1 VRLPDV
7 KQCNGIKIMSKVW
20 FVTGAGGIGAGAVKA
35 ALRAGDRVVATGR
48 NPHKL
53 RRALGDGTDEN
64 LAFVQLDVADETQ
77 AKAAVEQAVQRFGR
91 IDVLVNNAGYSL
103 LGNFE
108 ELTIADFE
116 RQFATNF
123 WGVAHVMRAALPVM
137 RRQRSGH
144 IINISSVAGVVGQ
157 KHCSAYGA
165 TKFAVEGLSLA
176 TAQEVG
182 QFGIKITVVE
192 PGFFLTDLLA
202 TSNVSYAES
211 TFEDYEAEGTA
222 EAMWSPYDGKQ
233 TGSPDKL
240 GDALVELTRMANP
253 PQVFV
258 GGSDGLA
265 MVFPA
270 IEARLKDMREHDAL
284 SRSTDID
291 A

>member
-1 VRLPDV
+1 M
-7 KQCNGIKIMSKVW
+7 MSKVW
-20 FVTGAGGIGAGAVKA
+20 FVTGAGSGIGAGTVKA

-48 NPHKL
+48 NLDKV
-53 RRALGDGTDEN
+53 RTALGDQTEEN

-108 ELTIADFE
+108 ELTIADFVG
-116 RQFATNF
+116 QFATNF
-123 WGVAHVMRAALPVM
+123 WGVAYVMRAALPVM

-182 QFGIKITVVE
+182 QFGIKVTVVE

-202 TSNVSYAES
+202 ASNVRYADS
-211 TFEDYEAEGTA
+211 TIADYAPEGTA

-265 MVFPA
+265 MVTPA
-270 IEARLKDMREHDAL
+270 IEARLKDMRDHDAL

>member
-1 VRLPDV
+1 
-7 KQCNGIKIMSKVW
+7 MSKVW
-20 FVTGAGGIGAGAVKA
+20 FITGSGSGIGAGIAKA
-35 ALRAGDRVVATGR
+35 ALKAGDRVVASGR
-48 NPHKL
+48 NLDKV
-53 RRALGDGTDEN
+53 RKALDGHSDDK
-64 LAFVQLDVADETQ
+64 LAFVELDVADE
-77 AKAAVEQAVQRFGR
+77 AKARIAVEQAAQRFGR

-108 ELTIADFE
+108 ELTVPALE
-116 RQFATNF
+116 GQFSTNF
-123 WGVAHVMRAALPVM
+123 WGVAFVMRAALPVM

-165 TKFAVEGLSLA
+165 SKFAVEGLSLA
-176 TAQEVG
+176 VAQEVG

-202 TSNVSYAES
+202 ASNIRYADS
-211 TFEDYEAEGTA
+211 TIADYAHEGTA

-240 GDALVELTRMANP
+240 GDALVELTRLANP

-265 MVFPA
+265 MITPA
-270 IEARLKDMREHDAL
+270 IEARLKDMRDHAAL
-284 SRSTDID
+284 SRSTDI
-291 A
+291 AS

>member
-1 VRLPDV
+1 
-7 KQCNGIKIMSKVW
+7 MSKVW
-20 FVTGAGGIGAGAVKA
+20 FVTGAGSGIGAGAAKA
-35 ALRAGDRVVATGR
+35 ALRGGDRVIATGR
-48 NPHKL
+48 NLHKL
-53 RRALGDGTDEN
+53 RGALGDGTDEN
-64 LAFVQLDVADETQ
+64 LAFVQLDVADESQ
-77 AKAAVEQAVQRFGR
+77 AKSAVEQAVQRFGR

-108 ELTIADFE
+108 ELTIADFA

-123 WGVAHVMRAALPVM
+123 WGVAHAMRAALPVM

-176 TAQEVG
+176 AAQEVG

-202 TSNVSYAES
+202 TSNISYAES
-211 TFEDYEAEGTA
+211 TIEDYAAEGTA

-240 GDALVELTRMANP
+240 GNALVDLTRMANP

-270 IEARLKDMREHDAL
+270 IEARLKDMRNHEAL
-284 SRSTDID
+284 SRSTDIN

>member
-1 VRLPDV
+1 M
-7 KQCNGIKIMSKVW
+7 MSKVW
-20 FVTGAGGIGAGAVKA
+20 FVTGAGSGIGAGTVKSV
-35 ALRAGDRVVATGR
+35 LRAGDRVVATGR
-48 NPHKL
+48 SLDKV
-53 RRALGDGTDEN
+53 RTALDDQTGEN

-108 ELTIADFE
+108 ELTIADFVG
-116 RQFATNF
+116 QFATNF
-123 WGVAHVMRAALPVM
+123 WGVAYVMRAALPVM

-182 QFGIKITVVE
+182 QFGIKVTVVE

-202 TSNVSYAES
+202 ASNVRYADS
-211 TFEDYEAEGTA
+211 TIADYAPEGTA

-265 MVFPA
+265 MVTPA
-270 IEARLKDMREHDAL
+270 VEARLKDMRNHDAL

>member
-1 VRLPDV
+1 MSGNRAFARRE
-7 KQCNGIKIMSKVW
+7 QCNGIKIMSKVW
-20 FVTGAGGIGAGAVKA
+20 FVTGAGSGIGAGTVKA
-35 ALRAGDRVVATGR
+35 ALRAGDRVIATGR
-48 NPHKL
+48 NLHKL

-157 KHCSAYGA
+157 KHCTAYGA

-182 QFGIKITVVE
+182 KRHEDTLAQRRPAGSYAPRPNRFGIQ
-192 PGFFLTDLLA
+192 
-202 TSNVSYAES
+202 N
-211 TFEDYEAEGTA
+211 
-222 EAMWSPYDGKQ
+222 W
-233 TGSPDKL
+233 
-240 GDALVELTRMANP
+240 RMASTT
-253 PQVFV
+253 V
-258 GGSDGLA
+258 GMSRHA
-265 MVFPA
+265 
-270 IEARLKDMREHDAL
+270 
-284 SRSTDID
+284 SRSKDGVLRPRHCESRTGRPAGSTQWNKIGSSSWCSMAFGFSTRDH
-291 A
+291 ASSRSFMTA

>member
-1 VRLPDV
+1 M
-7 KQCNGIKIMSKVW
+7 MSKVW
-20 FVTGAGGIGAGAVKA
+20 FVTGAGSGIGAGIVKA
-35 ALRAGDRVVATGR
+35 ALKAGDRVVATGR
-48 NPHKL
+48 NLDKARKAL
-53 RRALGDGTDEN
+53 RGKTEEN

-77 AKAAVEQAVQRFGR
+77 AKVAVEQAVQRFGR

-123 WGVAHVMRAALPVM
+123 WGVAYVMRAVLPVM

-182 QFGIKITVVE
+182 QFGIKVTVVE

-202 TSNVSYAES
+202 ISNVRYAES
-211 TFEDYEAEGTA
+211 TIADYAPEGTA

-240 GDALVELTRMANP
+240 GDALVDLTRMANP

-265 MVFPA
+265 TVTPA

>member
-1 VRLPDV
+1 M
-7 KQCNGIKIMSKVW
+7 MSKVW
-20 FVTGAGGIGAGAVKA
+20 FVTGAGSGIGAGTVKSV
-35 ALRAGDRVVATGR
+35 LRAGDRVVATGR
-48 NPHKL
+48 SLDKV
-53 RRALGDGTDEN
+53 RTALDDQTGEN

-91 IDVLVNNAGYSL
+91 LDVLVNNAGYSL

-108 ELTIADFE
+108 ELTIADFVG
-116 RQFATNF
+116 QFATNF
-123 WGVAHVMRAALPVM
+123 WGVAYVMRAALPVM

-182 QFGIKITVVE
+182 QFGIKVTVVE

-202 TSNVSYAES
+202 ASNVRYADS
-211 TFEDYEAEGTA
+211 TIADYAPEGTA

-265 MVFPA
+265 MVTPA
-270 IEARLKDMREHDAL
+270 VEARLKDMRNHDAL

>member
-1 VRLPDV
+1 
-7 KQCNGIKIMSKVW
+7 MTSKVW
-20 FVTGAGGIGAGAVKA
+20 FVTGAGSGIGAGAVKA

-48 NPHKL
+48 NLDKV
-53 RRALGDGTDEN
+53 RKAFGDETGEN
-64 LAFVQLDVADETQ
+64 LAFVQLDVAEETQ
-77 AKAAVEQAVQRFGR
+77 ARAAVEQAVQRFGR

-123 WGVAHVMRAALPVM
+123 WGVAYVMRAALPVM

-182 QFGIKITVVE
+182 QFGIKVTVVE
-192 PGFFLTDLLA
+192 PGFFLADLLA
-202 TSNVSYAES
+202 TSNVRYADS
-211 TFEDYEAEGTA
+211 TIADYALEGTA

-265 MVFPA
+265 MVTA
-270 IEARLKDMREHDAL
+270 AVEARLKDMRDYDAL